1 MQRFEG
7 KLMKAPEHRLCVY
20 CGSSEGRNP
29 DYVATA
35 QALGTAMARA
45 GIGLVYGGGSIGLMG
60 EVARAVLAGGGHVT
74 GVIPE
79 FLVSKERMLD
89 KAHELII
96 TRNMHERK
104 MAMFERATG
113 FVALAGGLGTLE
125 ELAEILTWAQ
135 LKQHA
140 RPVILC
146 NAAGFWDGLLN
157 LINHMREQGFIRK
170 EFEVALDVADG
181 AEAVI
186 PAYFD
191 RREKTRDL
199 APVDVIKDRM

>member
-1 MQRFEG
+1 
-7 KLMKAPEHRLCVY
+7 MKPPEHRLCVY
-20 CGSSEGRNP
+20 CGSSGGNHRA
-29 DYVATA
+29 YAGA
-35 QALGTAMARA
+35 ARALGAALAGA

-74 GVIPE
+74 GIIPE

-89 KAHELII
+89 AAHELIV

-113 FVALAGGLGTLE
+113 FVALPGGLGTLE

-140 RPVILC
+140 RPIVLC
-146 NAAGFWDGLLN
+146 NVEGFWDGLLE
-157 LINHMREQGFIRK
+157 LIAHMRGEGFIRR
-170 EFEVALDVADG
+170 EFEVMLDVADG
-181 AEAVI
+181 PEAVV
-186 PAYFD
+186 PAYLG

-199 APVDVIKDRM
+199 APVGVIKDRM

>member
-1 MQRFEG
+1 
-7 KLMKAPEHRLCVY
+7 
-20 CGSSEGRNP
+20 
-29 DYVATA
+29 
-35 QALGTAMARA
+35 MAKA

-89 KAHELII
+89 EAHELIV

-113 FVALAGGLGTLE
+113 FVALPGGLGTLE
-125 ELAEILTWAQ
+125 ELAEIVTWAQ

-140 RPVILC
+140 RPIVLC
-146 NAAGFWDGLLN
+146 NAEGFWNGLLE
-157 LINHMREQGFIRK
+157 LITHMREEGFIRR
-170 EFEVALDVADG
+170 EFEVALDVAEGPD
-181 AEAVI
+181 AVI
-186 PAYFD
+186 PAYLA
-191 RREKTRDL
+191 RREITRDV

>member
-1 MQRFEG
+1 
-7 KLMKAPEHRLCVY
+7 MKPPEHRLCVY
-20 CGSSEGRNP
+20 CGSSDGLNP
-29 DYVATA
+29 AYLATA
-35 QALGTAMARA
+35 RALGGAMAQA

-60 EVARAVLAGGGHVT
+60 ETARAVLKGGGHVT
-74 GVIPE
+74 GIIPE

-89 KAHELII
+89 EAHELIV

-113 FVALAGGLGTLE
+113 FVALPGGLGTLE

-146 NAAGFWDGLLN
+146 NAGGFWDGLLD
-157 LINHMREQGFIRK
+157 LIAHMRGQGFIRK
-170 EFEVALDVADG
+170 EFEVALDVAAG
-181 AEAVI
+181 AEDVI
-186 PAYFD
+186 PAYMA
-191 RREKTRDL
+191 RRETTRDV

>member
-1 MQRFEG
+1 
-7 KLMKAPEHRLCVY
+7 MKAPDHRLCVY
-20 CGSSEGRNP
+20 CGSSDGRNP
-29 DYVATA
+29 NYIATA
-35 QALGTAMARA
+35 RALGGAMAKA

-60 EVARAVLAGGGHVT
+60 ETARAVLTGGGHVT

-89 KAHELII
+89 EAHELIV

-113 FVALAGGLGTLE
+113 FVALPGGLGTLE

-140 RPVILC
+140 RPIILC
-146 NAAGFWDGLLN
+146 NAAGFWDGLLE
-157 LINHMREQGFIRK
+157 LIAHMRGEGFIRR
-170 EFEVALDVADG
+170 EYEVALDVAEG
-181 AEAVI
+181 ADAVI
-186 PAYFD
+186 PAYIA
-191 RREKTRDL
+191 RREKTRDV

>member
-1 MQRFEG
+1 
-7 KLMKAPEHRLCVY
+7 MKPPEHRLCVY
-20 CGSSEGRNP
+20 CGSSNGGHP
-29 DYVATA
+29 AYVSAA
-35 QALGTAMARA
+35 RALGGALAA
-45 GIGLVYGGGSIGLMG
+45 SGIGLVYGGGSIGLMG

-89 KAHELII
+89 AAHELIV

-113 FVALAGGLGTLE
+113 FVALPGGLGTLE

-140 RPVILC
+140 RPMILC
-146 NAAGFWDGLLN
+146 NAGGFWDGLLD
-157 LINHMREQGFIRK
+157 LITHMRSEGFIRK
-170 EFEVALDVADG
+170 EFEVALDVADSADG
-181 AEAVI
+181 VI
-186 PAYFD
+186 PAYFA
-191 RREKTRDL
+191 RREKTRDM
-199 APVDVIKDRM
+199 APVGVIKDRM